1 MFDFLYEEI
10 RVEFAGIKF
19 EGDLMGVLLI
29 VSLLLMLIG
38 TAVLISALLFAKGVN
53 PYVNG
58 AVSWVGAM
66 LITYSFMKWCAR

>member
-19 EGDLMGVLLI
+19 EGDLMGVLL
-29 VSLLLMLIG
+29 
-38 TAVLISALLFAKGVN
+38 
-53 PYVNG
+53 NG